1 MKNEKWPSTTSA
13 SSVTAKG
20 TAMKSEGNSQFFYGE
35 A

>member
-20 TAMKSEGNSQFFYGE
+20 TAMKNEKWGIQMKN
-35 A
+35 